1 MKPFLL
7 IATLCATT
15 ALHAQV
21 PIIDYSFQAVPPT
34 TLVNKVIV
42 QPDGKILVG
51 GGFDNY
57 AGSGKNN
64 LVRLNSD
71 GTVDSTFNP
80 GGSGPD
86 FLVQDIDLMPDGR
99 ILIAGNFG
107 TYNGIQNYFVARL
120 FPNGTLDPGFH
131 VPPNSINNA
140 VYAVALHRNNTVLA
154 AGEFFICAGLSQP
167 RITRFD
173 STGVVDTTFLVGAGF
188 TNTVYDL
195 LVLPDDRIVA
205 GGSFYN
211 YQNNPSGNIALLLS
225 LIHISEPTRPY

>member
-99 ILIAGNFG
+99 ILI
-107 TYNGIQNYFVARL
+107 
-120 FPNGTLDPGFH
+120 
-131 VPPNSINNA
+131 
-140 VYAVALHRNNTVLA
+140 
-154 AGEFFICAGLSQP
+154 
-167 RITRFD
+167 RF
-173 STGVVDTTFLVGAGF
+173 T
-188 TNTVYDL
+188 
-195 LVLPDDRIVA
+195 P
-205 GGSFYN
+205 
-211 YQNNPSGNIALLLS
+211 
-225 LIHISEPTRPY
+225 